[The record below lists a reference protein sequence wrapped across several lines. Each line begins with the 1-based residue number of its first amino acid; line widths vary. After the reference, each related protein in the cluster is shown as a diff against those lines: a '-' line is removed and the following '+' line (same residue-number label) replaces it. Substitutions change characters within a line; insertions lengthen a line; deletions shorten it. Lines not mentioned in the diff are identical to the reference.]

1 MWSTPAPSPASGVEK
16 KQGLRRYYITE
27 WKDEGFRGMQVKHI
41 SIFRRMGMPLP
52 ALEEYYRLR
61 RKARF
66 EQGKKLGHVQLRE
79 VLYPLFALFI
89 KADRWLRRQTIEVIG
104 NTEIQKGQAI
114 FACTHI
120 GGNDLQSIFEVIRR
134 GCWWFVGDPCVLY
147 QEISGLLLYLNGC
160 ILLELT
166 DREDRRIA
174 YARAVE
180 LLKAG
185 GSLMIY
191 PEGARNG
198 TENLPVMG
206 LFQGTARMAMATGTK
221 IVPVGIEQY
230 GDRFVVNFG
239 NALLP
244 SDFQTPAELTQKL
257 RDTMATLKWEIWERE
272 GLCARADL
280 PQNYRELFQKE
291 FETRIYP
298 YDTPETVERSRFHT
312 KEEIEQRDAFA
323 HLEHLTPC
331 RENAFLFRER

>member
-1 MWSTPAPSPASGVEK
+1 
-16 KQGLRRYYITE
+16 
-27 WKDEGFRGMQVKHI
+27 MQVKRI
-41 SIFRRMGMPLP
+41 PIFWRMGMPLP

-61 RKARF
+61 RKDRF
-66 EQGKKLGHVQLRE
+66 EQGKKLGHIQLRE
-79 VLYPLFALFI
+79 ALYPLFALFI
-89 KADRWLRRQTIEVIG
+89 KADRWLRRQKIEVIG
-104 NTEIQKGQAI
+104 NTEIQNGQVI
-114 FACTHI
+114 YACTHI

-147 QEISGLLLYLNGC
+147 QEISGLLLHLNGC

-174 YARAVE
+174 YNRAVE

-206 LFQGTARMAMATGTK
+206 LFQGTARMAMATDTK
-221 IVPVGIEQY
+221 IVPVAIEQY
-230 GDRFVVNFG
+230 NDRFVVNFG

-244 SDFQTPAELTQKL
+244 GDFQTPAELTQKL

-272 GLCARADL
+272 GLCARGDL
-280 PQNYRELFQKE
+280 PQNYRELFLKE
-291 FETRIYP
+291 FEAQIYP
-298 YDTPETVERSRFHT
+298 YDTLETVERSRFHT
-312 KEEIEQRDAFA
+312 KEETEQRDAFG
-323 HLEHLTPC
+323 HLKCLTPC
-331 RENAFLFRER
+331 KENAFLFRER

>member
-1 MWSTPAPSPASGVEK
+1 
-16 KQGLRRYYITE
+16 
-27 WKDEGFRGMQVKHI
+27 MQVKRI
-41 SIFRRMGMPLP
+41 PILRRMGMPLP

-66 EQGKKLGHVQLRE
+66 EQGKTLGHIQLRE
-79 VLYPLFALFI
+79 ALYPLFALFI
-89 KADRWLRRQTIEVIG
+89 KADRWLRRQKIEVIG

-134 GCWWFVGDPCVLY
+134 GCWWFVGDPCLLY

-198 TENLPVMG
+198 TDNLPVMG
-206 LFQGTARMAMATGTK
+206 LFQGTARMAMATDTK
-221 IVPVGIEQY
+221 IVPTAIEQY
-230 GDRFVVNFG
+230 GNRFVIRFG
-239 NALLP
+239 DALLP
-244 SDFQTPAELTQKL
+244 RDFQTPAELTQKL

-280 PQNYRELFQKE
+280 PRNYRELFQKE

-298 YDTPETVERSRFHT
+298 YDTLETVERSRFHT
-312 KEEIEQRDAFA
+312 KKEIEQRDAFA
-323 HLEHLTPC
+323 HLKRLIPC

>member
-1 MWSTPAPSPASGVEK
+1 
-16 KQGLRRYYITE
+16 
-27 WKDEGFRGMQVKHI
+27 MQVKRI
-41 SIFRRMGMPLP
+41 PIFRRMGMPLP

-79 VLYPLFALFI
+79 ALYPLFALFI

-104 NTEIQKGQAI
+104 NTEIQKGQVI
-114 FACTHI
+114 YACTHI

-198 TENLPVMG
+198 TDNLPVMG
-206 LFQGTARMAMATGTK
+206 LFQGTARMAMATDTK
-221 IVPVGIEQY
+221 IVPTAIEQY
-230 GDRFVVNFG
+230 GDRFVIRFG
-239 NALLP
+239 DALLP
-244 SDFQTPAELTQKL
+244 GDFQTPAELTQKL
-257 RDTMATLKWEIWERE
+257 RDAMATLKWEIWERE

-298 YDTPETVERSRFHT
+298 YDTLETVERSRFHT
-312 KEEIEQRDAFA
+312 KEEIEQNDAFA
-323 HLEHLTPC
+323 HLKRLNPC
-331 RENAFLFRER
+331 KENAFLFRNWN